1 MTHEAIV
8 SLLCMSLI
16 PIQEGEEGRG
26 REEREK
32 GGRKDEREGGKRKGR
47 EEGGEGGRKEEREG
61 GKRRGREE
69 GGEGGRKEEREG
81 GRGRGREEGEGRKGR
96 GKEKKKSRRFMYT
109 AVRHPPLI
117 RKKKAPVSFATARAM
132 RVFPVPG
139 GP

>member
-8 SLLCMSLI
+8 SLLCMFLI
-16 PIQEGEEGRG
+16 PMQ
-26 REEREK
+26 
-32 GGRKDEREGGKRKGR
+32 
-47 EEGGEGGRKEEREG
+47 EGGEGGRKGGRGGKKGEREG
-61 GKRRGREE
+61 E
-69 GGEGGRKEEREG
+69 
-81 GRGRGREEGEGRKGR
+81 
-96 GKEKKKSRRFMYT
+96 KKSRRFMYT